1 MSTEPTHPGRGGA
14 RRRVAAA
21 LLVLAFSTA
30 AMPAAAQVRVNAGT
44 QVKSI
49 RFRGAKAVP
58 ESQLREILQTRD
70 RGRFFSV
77 RSGFAV
83 LPFIGPPAKRPF
95 TAIELQRDVVRL
107 RQRYR
112 DAGFLE
118 ARVRYEVQADEA
130 RNLLKITFVIEEGRA
145 VRVAQV
151 TVAGPDSTNPPP
163 VPEGQEHSW
172 RSVESTVLG
181 LRGHRLEVAEVRE
194 DQKRLRTWWL
204 NRGFPAANTRVTVDV
219 DSIRAEAHVHHVV
232 DPGAPARFGPVT
244 IGDSASLPEP
254 VIRRELPFQE
264 GDPYSAAA
272 LDEGR
277 TELQELEIVRSASFE
292 LPSPTAEPAAPGG
305 EGPVVPVRVNLFEAK
320 RRQIGGDVG
329 YGSDLGFTTEARW
342 VHRNF
347 TGSARTLTFSA
358 LAQTGWLA
366 LVEDP
371 DKRYRASVS
380 FLQPYLFYRRF
391 SGVLS
396 PFVEKRDDIYDRSLE
411 YGTNATFIYRAT
423 AFRSASLDYRIS
435 RRQVYEYQIEN
446 FTDGSVD
453 LLTLLSLAAK
463 GVLDSL
469 GTIIENS
476 TFTASARLGA
486 LDQTVD
492 PRKGILFT
500 PAIQVTAPSALST
513 TQYWKVDGTL
523 QGYLPIGRHGRITG
537 RIGGGN
543 LRPFGKSLPS
553 ASEDPAVKFLQLR
566 DVLLT
571 AGGSDD
577 VRGWGWRLLGPKFPD
592 IRFVDSSGTNVL
604 EANGYV
610 PVGGFARTTFSVELR
625 MPLPAL
631 GKHVGAHTFLDGG
644 RVWTDDAR
652 FDNDGDLYGDEQWF
666 YATGAG
672 LDVHTPVGPIRLS
685 LGYKLNPSVTDL
697 ADSKDILDASLSG
710 KPLSDL
716 PRHQSRR
723 WQLHLSF
730 GTGF

>member
-1 MSTEPTHPGRGGA
+1 M
-14 RRRVAAA
+14 V
-21 LLVLAFSTA
+21 VLACVTA
-30 AMPAAAQVRVNAGT
+30 ARPAPAQVRVDAGT

-49 RFRGAKAVP
+49 RFRGAKSVP
-58 ESQLREILQTRD
+58 EAQLREILQTRD
-70 RGRFFSV
+70 RGSYFSV
-77 RSGFAV
+77 RSGLAV
-83 LPFIGPPAKRPF
+83 LPFIGPPTPRLF

-112 DAGFLE
+112 DAGFL
-118 ARVRYEVQADEA
+118 AAQVHYEVQADEPK
-130 RNLLKITFVIEEGRA
+130 NLLRIVFVIDEGRP
-145 VRVAQV
+145 VHVAKV
-151 TVAGPDSTNPPP
+151 TVTGPDSMTSPP
-163 VPEGQEHSW
+163 VPHGQEHSW
-172 RSVESTVLG
+172 RNVQKTVLD
-181 LRGHRLEVAEVRE
+181 LRGHRLEVAEVRQ

-204 NRGFPAANTRVTVDV
+204 DRGFPAADTRVAVDV
-219 DSIRAEAHVHHVV
+219 DSVRGEAHVRHIVA
-232 DPGAPARFGPVT
+232 PGAPARFGPVT
-244 IGDSASLPEP
+244 IGDSASLAEP

-292 LPSPTAEPAAPGG
+292 LPPPTAEPVAPDG
-305 EGPVVPVRVNLFEAK
+305 EGPAVPVRVNLFEAK
-320 RRQIGGDVG
+320 RRMIGGDVG

-342 VHRNF
+342 SHRNF

-366 LVEDP
+366 LVQDP

-391 SGVLS
+391 AGVLS
-396 PFVEKRDDIYDRSLE
+396 PFLEKRDDIYDRSLE
-411 YGTNATFIYRAT
+411 YGTNATFIYRAS

-469 GTIIENS
+469 GTVLENS
-476 TFTASARLGA
+476 TFTLTARLGA
-486 LDQTVD
+486 LDQPTD
-492 PRKGILFT
+492 ARKGVLFT
-500 PAIQVTAPSALST
+500 PAIQVTAPPALST
-513 TQYWKVDGTL
+513 TQYWKLDGTL
-523 QGYLPIGRHGRITG
+523 QGYLPIRRHGRITA
-537 RIGGGN
+537 RISAGN

-553 ASEDPAVKFLQLR
+553 PGEDPAVNFLQLR

-592 IRFVDSSGTNVL
+592 IRFVDTGDTTEL
-604 EANGYV
+604 QADGYV
-610 PVGGFARTTFSVELR
+610 PVGGLARTTFSVELR
-625 MPLPAL
+625 MPLAAL
-631 GKHVGAHTFLDGG
+631 GKNVGAHTFLDGG
-644 RVWTDDAR
+644 RVWTSDSR
-652 FDNDGDLYGDEQWF
+652 FNADGDPYGDEKWF

-710 KPLSDL
+710 RPLDDL

>member
-1 MSTEPTHPGRGGA
+1 MSTEKHSERRGIRGR
-14 RRRVAAA
+14 VTAAM
-21 LLVLAFSTA
+21 LVLACATA
-30 AMPAAAQVRVNAGT
+30 ASPAAAQIRVNAGT

-58 ESQLREILQTRD
+58 ESHLREVLQTRD
-70 RGRFFSV
+70 RGRYFAL

-83 LPFIGPPAKRPF
+83 LPFIGPPAPRPF
-95 TAIELQRDVVRL
+95 VAIELQRDVVRL

-118 ARVRYEVQADEA
+118 ARVHYEVQADEA
-130 RNLLKITFVIEEGRA
+130 KNLLKIEFVIDEGRP
-145 VRVAQV
+145 VRVARV
-151 TVAGPDSTNPPP
+151 TVTGPDSTSPPP
-163 VPEGQEHSW
+163 VPSGQERSW
-172 RSVESTVLG
+172 HSVEASVLG
-181 LRGHRLEVAEVRE
+181 LRGHRLEVAEVRQ

-204 NRGFPAANTRVTVDV
+204 NRGFPSANTHVAVDV
-219 DSIRAEAHVHHVV
+219 DSVRGEAQVHHVV
-232 DPGAPARFGPVT
+232 EPDVQARFGPVT

-264 GDPYSAAA
+264 GDLYSAAA

-277 TELQELEIVRSASFE
+277 TELQELEIVRSANFDLATPASQ
-292 LPSPTAEPAAPGG
+292 PAAADGA
-305 EGPVVPVRVNLFEAK
+305 GPVVPVRVNLFEAK
-320 RRQIGGDVG
+320 RRQIGGDLG
-329 YGSDLGFTTEARW
+329 YGSDLGFTAEARW

-366 LVEDP
+366 LLEDP

-411 YGTNATFIYRAT
+411 YGTNATFIYRAS

-435 RRQVYEYQIEN
+435 RRQVYEYQLEN

-469 GTIIENS
+469 GTILDNS

-486 LDQTVD
+486 LDQPTD
-492 PRKGILFT
+492 ARKGILFT
-500 PAIQVTAPSALST
+500 PAIQVTAPAAITT

-537 RIGGGN
+537 RIGAGN

-553 ASEDPAVKFLQLR
+553 AGEDPAVKFLQLR

-592 IRFVDSSGTNVL
+592 VRFVDAGTDTVL

-631 GKHVGAHTFLDGG
+631 GKSVGAHTFLDGG
-644 RVWTDDAR
+644 RVWTADSR
-652 FDNDGDLYGDEQWF
+652 FDHDGDVYSDEKWF

-697 ADSKDILDASLSG
+697 ADSQDILDASLTG
-710 KPLSDL
+710 RPLSEL

>member
-1 MSTEPTHPGRGGA
+1 MTRSGWLA
-14 RRRVAAA
+14 SA
-21 LLVLAFSTA
+21 LVVLVCFTGVR
-30 AMPAAAQVRVNAGT
+30 PAVAQVRVDAGT

-49 RFRGAKAVP
+49 RFRGVKFVP
-58 ESQLREILQTRD
+58 EAQLREILQTRD
-70 RGRFFSV
+70 RGRYFSV
-77 RSGFAV
+77 RSGLAV
-83 LPFIGPPAKRPF
+83 LPFIGPPTPRLF

-112 DAGFLE
+112 DAGFL
-118 ARVRYEVQADEA
+118 AASVQYEVQADEEK
-130 RNLLKITFVIEEGRA
+130 NLLKIEFIIDEGRP

-151 TVAGPDSTNPPP
+151 TVTGPDSVTAPPAP
-163 VPEGQEHSW
+163 DGQEKSW
-172 RSVESTVLG
+172 RGVENTVLG
-181 LRGHRLEVAEVRE
+181 LRGHRLEVAEVRQ

-204 NRGFPAANTRVTVDV
+204 NRGFPAADSRIAVEV
-219 DSIRAEAHVHHVV
+219 DSVRGEAHVHHVV
-232 DPGAPARFGPVT
+232 VPGAPARFGAVT

-254 VIRRELPFQE
+254 VIRRELPFHE
-264 GDPYSAAA
+264 GDRYSAAA

-292 LPSPTAEPAAPGG
+292 LPPPAAEPATASG
-305 EGPVVPVRVNLFEAK
+305 EGPAVPVRVNLFEAK
-320 RRQIGGDVG
+320 RRQVSGDVG
-329 YGSDLGFTTEARW
+329 YGSDLGFTTEGRW
-342 VHRNF
+342 AHRNF
-347 TGSARTLTFSA
+347 TGSARTLTFSV

-371 DKRYRASVS
+371 DKRYRGSVS

-411 YGTNATFIYRAT
+411 YGTNATLIYRAS

-435 RRQVYEYQIEN
+435 RRQVYEYQLEN

-469 GTIIENS
+469 GTVLENS
-476 TFTASARLGA
+476 TFTVSARLGG
-486 LDQTVD
+486 LDQQTD

-500 PAIQVTAPSALST
+500 PAIQLTAPPALST
-513 TQYWKVDGTL
+513 TQYWKLDGTL

-537 RIGGGN
+537 RIGAGN
-543 LRPFGKSLPS
+543 LRPFGKSLP
-553 ASEDPAVKFLQLR
+553 AAGEDPAVKFLQLR

-592 IRFVDSSGTNVL
+592 IRFVDTGDTTEL
-604 EANGYV
+604 RADGYV

-631 GKHVGAHTFLDGG
+631 GKNVGAHTFLDGG
-644 RVWTDDAR
+644 RVWTDDPR
-652 FDNDGDLYGDEQWF
+652 FDHDGDPYGDEKWF

-697 ADSKDILDASLSG
+697 ADSKDVLDASLTG
-710 KPLSDL
+710 RPLDDL

-723 WQLHLSF
+723 WQVHLSF